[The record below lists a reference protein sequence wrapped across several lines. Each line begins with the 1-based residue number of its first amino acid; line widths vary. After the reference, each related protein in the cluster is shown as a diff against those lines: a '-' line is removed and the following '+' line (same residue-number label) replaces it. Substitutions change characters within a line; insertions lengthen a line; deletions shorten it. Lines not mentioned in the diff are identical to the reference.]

1 MRCSVHIYCINS
13 LYSQEFADTHHHGL
27 PSEDNREFDWED
39 ELSIKDEVLHIEE
52 KPNSI
57 YTIQGYMPDGA
68 LFAHEIP
75 NTRLIDIDCA
85 ASPKVQIAVSETML
99 DTVDISKTATEYVV
113 SVYLKDNEPYG
124 NPIPGVYIASKA
136 FPKAL
141 VDVGG

>member
-13 LYSQEFADTHHHGL
+13 LYSQEFADTHHDGL

-52 KPNSI
+52 KPDSI
-57 YTIQGYMPDGA
+57 YTLQGYMPDGS

-75 NTRLIDIDCA
+75 NTHLIDTECA
-85 ASPKVQIAVSETML
+85 SSPKVQIAVTESML
-99 DTVDISKTATEYVV
+99 DSVDISKTATEYIV
-113 SVYLKDNEPYG
+113 SIYLKDNEPYG